1 MAKRLRTSVDESG
14 FESLLSCAHENKT
27 KLEEDLEETA
37 WMKSTILLFKAYA
50 EYFSDSFIECL

>member
-50 EYFSDSFIECL
+50 